1 MSSQLVEMSEDGVLI
16 IPVQFRRKLRINAG
30 DAVVVELAD
39 GGLKIHSVQTDVRMA
54 QSIVNEFSPEKTSL
68 VDEFLAERK
77 IASDRD

>member
-1 MSSQLVEMSEDGVLI
+1 
-16 IPVQFRRKLRINAG
+16 
-30 DAVVVELAD
+30 
-39 GGLKIHSVQTDVRMA
+39 MA